1 MDMVIFTGVV
11 PEHELKD
18 ERPVEYARL
27 VEQGRLQQLEA
38 PAPKR
43 EGLLFGRILGTTGVV
58 LGLITIGLILYGA
71 II

>member
-1 MDMVIFTGVV
+1 MDTVVFTGRIS
-11 PEHELKD
+11 EHELQD

-43 EGLLFGRILGTTGVV
+43 ESLLFGRILGTTGVV
-58 LGLITIGLILYGA
+58 LGLITIGLILFGA
-71 II
+71 IF